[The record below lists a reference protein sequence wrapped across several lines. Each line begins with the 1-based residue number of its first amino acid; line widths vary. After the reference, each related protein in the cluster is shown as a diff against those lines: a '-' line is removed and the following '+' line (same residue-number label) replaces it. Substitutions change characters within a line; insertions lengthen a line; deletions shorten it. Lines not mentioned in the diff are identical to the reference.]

1 MEEMEF
7 VEISYPLKSF
17 ISFRSSWFH
26 PLDEPCA
33 RSHANDVSFMSCI
46 CAGIGN
52 GSGQHSAAAGSLGL
66 AVFLMKSL
74 LRNDVFKIVVFV
86 SATLVLGALLTAPV
100 YWAAKAIVA
109 KGWLLD
115 GPLQSIHESLERA
128 KLSRCFN
135 RAMMAAALIFIYPTV
150 RWLRQEK
157 QGNAEKQAGNWMGL
171 TKNPHRWRH
180 LIIGFVVAA
189 GTLLMMGWL
198 FTVVGFYKANP
209 KADPML
215 SIIGSALVAAFAV
228 AFLEEFFFRGAL
240 QALALRTMKALPAI
254 LFVSAFFAV
263 VHFLK
268 PPANLAES
276 TVVWSSGFWMIGQ
289 IFGQFAEPGFLLAEF
304 ATLFCVGWILSW
316 VRMRTGSLMLGI
328 GLHAGWVFGIKTYA
342 PLTRRAMKLEEMLPW
357 AGADLKTGLS
367 SLIVV
372 FLTGIGLWI
381 WLRNKQPE
389 DCLSGELKS
398 DQKAETKQG

>member
-1 MEEMEF
+1 
-7 VEISYPLKSF
+7 
-17 ISFRSSWFH
+17 
-26 PLDEPCA
+26 
-33 RSHANDVSFMSCI
+33 
-46 CAGIGN
+46 
-52 GSGQHSAAAGSLGL
+52 
-66 AVFLMKSL
+66 MKSL

-86 SATLVLGALLTAPV
+86 SATLLLGALLTAPV

-109 KGWLLD
+109 KGFLID
-115 GPLQSIHESLERA
+115 GPLQSIHDSLDRA

-150 RWLRQEK
+150 RWLRRDKADRNSET
-157 QGNAEKQAGNWMGL
+157 ESSTGNWMGL
-171 TKNPHRWRH
+171 QKNPHRWRH
-180 LIIGFVVAA
+180 IAIGFLVAA
-189 GTLLMMGWL
+189 GMLLAMGWV
-198 FTVVGFYKANP
+198 FTQVGFYKANP
-209 KADPML
+209 KADPLL

-240 QALALRTMKALPAI
+240 QALALRTMKELPAI

-268 PPANLAES
+268 PPANLEEP
-276 TVVWSSGFWMIGQ
+276 TVVWFSGFWMIGQ
-289 IFGQFAEPGFLLAEF
+289 IFGQFAEPKFLMAEF

-357 AGADLKTGLS
+357 AGADLKTGVS

-372 FLTGIGLWI
+372 FITGVGLWV
-381 WLRNKQPE
+381 WLRKKDPAACPPE
-389 DCLSGELKS
+389 MADVEAEFESEV
-398 DQKAETKQG
+398 KAG